1 MSPQQLRAWSE
12 EMREVHR
19 RLRAA
24 LDLARESVE
33 DEHAAD
39 PLAGDPLLYC
49 WGFCA
54 ALSGHHRSEDHAL
67 FPRLVEERPDLA
79 PVVAQLV
86 QDHHMIEHL
95 LGGLQLAMERGAT
108 SKEKLRHLDGVEAV
122 METHFR
128 YEERRLLDVLDGIE
142 GLRDEEV
149 GATDL
154 FGPLA

>member
-54 ALSGHHRSEDHAL
+54 ALDGHHRSEDHAL
-67 FPRLVEERPDLA
+67 FPAWSRSA
-79 PVVAQLV
+79 P
-86 QDHHMIEHL
+86 
-95 LGGLQLAMERGAT
+95 T
-108 SKEKLRHLDGVEAV
+108 S
-122 METHFR
+122 
-128 YEERRLLDVLDGIE
+128 
-142 GLRDEEV
+142 
-149 GATDL
+149 
-154 FGPLA
+154 PP

>member
-1 MSPQQLRAWSE
+1 
-12 EMREVHR
+12 
-19 RLRAA
+19 
-24 LDLARESVE
+24 
-33 DEHAAD
+33 
-39 PLAGDPLLYC
+39 
-49 WGFCA
+49 
-54 ALSGHHRSEDHAL
+54 
-67 FPRLVEERPDLA
+67 
-79 PVVAQLV
+79 
-86 QDHHMIEHL
+86 MIEHL

-142 GLRDEEV
+142 GLRDEGV

>member
-54 ALSGHHRSEDHAL
+54 ALR
-67 FPRLVEERPDLA
+67 
-79 PVVAQLV
+79 
-86 QDHHMIEHL
+86 
-95 LGGLQLAMERGAT
+95 
-108 SKEKLRHLDGVEAV
+108 
-122 METHFR
+122 
-128 YEERRLLDVLDGIE
+128 
-142 GLRDEEV
+142 
-149 GATDL
+149 
-154 FGPLA
+154 